1 MGELIQRKFEQPGD
15 VELVRYS
22 IILHLVMFDLPSCSQ
37 ARDYVLRSSGVQRTR
52 ALAQAYADKAN
63 EVLQELPESQAKV
76 GLQMLTER
84 VMKRKS

>member
-22 IILHLVMFDLPSCSQ
+22 IILCLDLFNLLFYYAGPRLCFTFI
-37 ARDYVLRSSGVQRTR
+37 RCP
-52 ALAQAYADKAN
+52 ALAQAYVDKAN

-76 GLQMLTER
+76 GLQMLTGW